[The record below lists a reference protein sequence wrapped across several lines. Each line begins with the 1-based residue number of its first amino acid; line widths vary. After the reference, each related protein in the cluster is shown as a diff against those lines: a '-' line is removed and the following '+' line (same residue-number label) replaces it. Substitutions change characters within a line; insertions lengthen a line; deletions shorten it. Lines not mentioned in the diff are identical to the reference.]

1 MNASI
6 KRNKRPRNKT
16 GRRIRAQDNRN
27 NKEKRSASL
36 SLEAETMVKK
46 AKVAKASFD
55 KKLPFKRG

>member
-6 KRNKRPRNKT
+6 KRNKRPRNNA